1 MAKRKKDQKTKISSF
16 KIKGCYFGPLIY
28 NYSQTIKL
36 NYSRQN
42 QNQINVEMYL
52 RPRKSTERSIKQI
65 MKYNFRLTKYRVIKL
80 KKNDSKK
87 LKGKKSSC
95 ESKIIYLI
103 GTVNFLKRKMT
114 YFMTSV
120 TRELVHE
127 FSRV

>member
-1 MAKRKKDQKTKISSF
+1 MAKRKKNQKTKISSF
-16 KIKGCYFGPLIY
+16 KMKGCYFGPLIY

-80 KKNDSKK
+80 KK
-87 LKGKKSSC
+87 
-95 ESKIIYLI
+95 
-103 GTVNFLKRKMT
+103 KMT
-114 YFMTSV
+114 QKN
-120 TRELVHE
+120 
-127 FSRV
+127 

>member
-1 MAKRKKDQKTKISSF
+1 M
-16 KIKGCYFGPLIY
+16 KGCYFGPLIY

-80 KKNDSKK
+80 KKNDPKK

-127 FSRV
+127 FSRI

>member
-1 MAKRKKDQKTKISSF
+1 M
-16 KIKGCYFGPLIY
+16 KGCYFGPLIY

-80 KKNDSKK
+80 KKNDPKK
-87 LKGKKSSC
+87 LKEKKSSC

-127 FSRV
+127 FSRI